1 MAGSRRDRRSNV
13 SPAKNSVSF
22 WESLPS
28 RKRIPDSIRA
38 SNRET
43 RRPSGSVTV
52 SFRKE
57 SSAFRICGSFSA
69 ANRSAQESLD
79 GSTREG
85 SLSSSIEKRNSV
97 HIFAALAV
105 SKFWESEE
113 SSALRER
120 RKSRRRSRGTASRIL
135 EIEVSTLSHS
145 IRALRKP
152 RISGN
157 VFFASERSFESVER
171 SEA

>member
-1 MAGSRRDRRSNV
+1 M
-13 SPAKNSVSF
+13 
-22 WESLPS
+22 
-28 RKRIPDSIRA
+28 
-38 SNRET
+38 
-43 RRPSGSVTV
+43 
-52 SFRKE
+52 
-57 SSAFRICGSFSA
+57 
-69 ANRSAQESLD
+69 
-79 GSTREG
+79 
-85 SLSSSIEKRNSV
+85 SSSIEKRNSV